1 MVILSKKI
9 IGKLFLPEVSVR
21 ESKLKSQGN
30 KKIFKNSDL
39 EIIKKE
45 LLLNASALSQY
56 KDIGLFIDKAPST
69 KSTEFEKDPY
79 QLFIKVE
86 EELTH
91 IQNTPRDSV
100 VEPRNMICENKIKDS
115 VNDEGITTEKE
126 MVSPIANLSSANER
140 VAHILKD
147 TKNYNNRDVIL
158 SQTKQISEEASP
170 AACDDVPKL
179 TTQEG
184 MYQKP
189 NTK

>member
-1 MVILSKKI
+1 MVMLSKKI
-9 IGKLFLPEVSVR
+9 IGKLFLPEVSIR
-21 ESKLKSQGN
+21 DNKLKSQGN

-39 EIIKKE
+39 EIIKTE

-69 KSTEFEKDPY
+69 KNTEFEKDPY

-91 IQNTPRDSV
+91 IQDTPRNSV
-100 VEPRNMICENKIKDS
+100 IERRNMICENKIKDA
-115 VNDEGITTEKE
+115 VNDVDSTAEKE

-147 TKNYNNRDVIL
+147 TMNYNNRDVIL
-158 SQTKQISEEASP
+158 SQTKQISEEASTSV
-170 AACDDVPKL
+170 CSDVPKL
-179 TTQEG
+179 NTQEG
-184 MYQKP
+184 MYSK
-189 NTK
+189 

>member
-1 MVILSKKI
+1 M
-9 IGKLFLPEVSVR
+9 
-21 ESKLKSQGN
+21 
-30 KKIFKNSDL
+30 
-39 EIIKKE
+39 
-45 LLLNASALSQY
+45 SQY

-126 MVSPIANLSSANER
+126 MVSL
-140 VAHILKD
+140 
-147 TKNYNNRDVIL
+147 
-158 SQTKQISEEASP
+158 
-170 AACDDVPKL
+170 
-179 TTQEG
+179 
-184 MYQKP
+184 
-189 NTK
+189 